1 MHFKRIYILHNQHQ
15 ADSRT
20 NRVEK
25 SFDLAYITTKHHSKP
40 ILISKDCFALNPV
53 DFFPSI
59 IINENKKRVNKGYL
73 LVLTRIGYSNTI
85 SGVLANPSILL
96 VTTINRYLICA
107 SVRNGIF
114 RLRNCSFNI
123 YSYSIPE
130 DWRIRSWLA
139 ISVTLPQS
147 QRLTYK
153 CYTLGRKYNLPKGF
167 IMNKTRVEYQLLC
180 FCLIQVIEGF

>member
-1 MHFKRIYILHNQHQ
+1 M
-15 ADSRT
+15 

-25 SFDLAYITTKHHSKP
+25 SFDLAYITTKHHCKP
-40 ILISKDCFALNPV
+40 ILISENCFAFNPV
-53 DFFPSI
+53 DFFPSTI
-59 IINENKKRVNKGYL
+59 IKVIQMTMKIGYL

-85 SGVLANPSILL
+85 SGVLANPSSLL
-96 VTTINRYLICA
+96 VTITNRYLIWA

-114 RLRNCSFNI
+114 RLRSCSFNI

-153 CYTLGRKYNLPKGF
+153 CHTLGIKYNLSKGF
-167 IMNKTRVEYQLLC
+167 IMDKTRVEYQFLC
-180 FCLIQVIEGF
+180 FCLIQMIVRFYKATKKDRKI